1 MLTLLG
7 QRFAYFAAIP
17 VLVTQLLILS
27 LAVQNVFVLRWETRI
42 QEEKGEELGSIIKPE
57 SLRGGFGHDG
67 ASGKGSPEM
76 RVRSSP

>member
-7 QRFAYFAAIP
+7 QRFAYFATIP
-17 VLVTQLLILS
+17 VLVTQLLVLS
-27 LAVQNVFVLRWETRI
+27 LAVQNLFVLRWETKI

-67 ASGKGSPEM
+67 ASGKGSPELH
-76 RVRSSP
+76 VRSSP